1 VRLLHP
7 ALRKGEAVYN
17 KDMGLN
23 MDTRMDKAI
32 LSLGQTTR
40 GEASRVRRKHLLGFL
55 YHQRYLTRKGLAW
68 RLERTL
74 GSDYSWWD
82 ISFLV
87 FILDIWF
94 VRKAFLAA
102 GYKLGYSRKGER
114 KGFYLRGEGEVSRE
128 LSTAISGAVSEVD
141 PVQVEI
147 TRRLSSA
154 QRVQQGLSLTDLAH
168 KVVRYRKE
176 INKRCS
182 NERI

>member
-1 VRLLHP
+1 MRLLHP

-17 KDMGLN
+17 KDMDLN
-23 MDTRMDKAI
+23 MNTRMDEAI
-32 LSLGQTTR
+32 LSLDQTTR
-40 GEASRVRRKHLLGFL
+40 GEVARVRRKHLLGF
-55 YHQRYLTRKGLAW
+55 HQRFLTRKGGLAW

-74 GSDYSWWD
+74 GSDYSWRD
-82 ISFLV
+82 TSLLV
-87 FILDIWF
+87 FILDIRF

-114 KGFYLRGEGEVSRE
+114 KGFCLRGEGEVSRE

-147 TRRLSSA
+147 TRRLSPA
-154 QRVQQGLSLTDLAH
+154 RRVQQGLSLTDLAH

-176 INKRCS
+176 IDKRYS

>member
-1 VRLLHP
+1 MRLLHP
-7 ALRKGEAVYN
+7 SSKLDEAVYN

-32 LSLGQTTR
+32 LSLDQTTR
-40 GEASRVRRKHLLGFL
+40 GEVSGVRRKHLLGFL

-74 GSDYSWWD
+74 GSNYSWWD
-82 ISFLV
+82 ISLLV
-87 FILDIWF
+87 FILDMWF

-114 KGFYLRGEGEVSRE
+114 KGFCLRGEGEVSRE
-128 LSTAISGAVSEVD
+128 LSTVISGAVSEVD
-141 PVQVEI
+141 PAQIEI
-147 TRRLSSA
+147 TRRLSPA
-154 QRVQQGLSLTDLAH
+154 QRAQQGLSLTDLAH
-168 KVVRYRKE
+168 KVDRYRKE
-176 INKRCS
+176 IDKRCS

>member
-1 VRLLHP
+1 
-7 ALRKGEAVYN
+7 
-17 KDMGLN
+17 
-23 MDTRMDKAI
+23 MDVRMDKAI
-32 LSLGQTTR
+32 LTLDQTTR
-40 GEASRVRRKHLLGFL
+40 GEVSRVRRKHLLGFL

-74 GSDYSWWD
+74 GSDYSLWD
-82 ISFLV
+82 ISLPV
-87 FILDIWF
+87 FILGIWF

-114 KGFYLRGEGEVSRE
+114 KGYYLRGEGEVSPEMGR
-128 LSTAISGAVSEVD
+128 AIKGAVTEID
-141 PVQVEI
+141 PRQVEI
-147 TRRLSSA
+147 TRRLSPA